1 IYLLWVMDTQVP
13 LEAALAA
20 DSSLVLLVLAVV
32 AVVVLVGRFL
42 LKLAWRLVAM
52 TTVGII
58 VFYAVTVVLP
68 SVFAL
73 V

>member
-1 IYLLWVMDTQVP
+1 MDSTMP
-13 LEAALAA
+13 YEAAITA
-20 DSSLVLLVLAVV
+20 DPSMVLLVLA
-32 AVVVLVGRFL
+32 ALVVVLFVGRFL

-58 VFYAVTVVLP
+58 TFYAVTVVLP

-73 V
+73 M

>member
-1 IYLLWVMDTQVP
+1 MDTQVP

-20 DSSLVLLVLAVV
+20 DSSLVLLVLAVLV
-32 AVVVLVGRFL
+32 VVVLVGRFL

-52 TTVGII
+52 TTVGIV

>member
-1 IYLLWVMDTQVP
+1 MEEQIP

-20 DSSLVLLVLAVV
+20 DSSMVLLVLAALV
-32 AVVVLVGRFL
+32 VVVLIGRFL
-42 LKLAWRLVAM
+42 LRLAWRLVAV
-52 TTVGII
+52 TTAAILA
-58 VFYAVTVVLP
+58 FYAVTVVLP